1 MKNFRMPTAYTIL
14 LLLLVLVAAA
24 TWIIPAGSYD
34 RAGETPVAGTYH
46 AVEQQPQGAGDV
58 ILASSIWHWGKF
70 YQRIIQTILNGNW
83 NRTSSTVMGE
93 SINYWWGIS
102 SGMIDMIASKSLPE
116 RTMKLVELVKR
127 QIVSGEFQIFSGDL
141 YDQNHVLKNKGNDC
155 LTPEAIIR
163 MDWLLDNIV
172 GHIPDTDSL
181 VKEAIPMVQI
191 QGIYSNRDE
200 G

>member
-1 MKNFRMPTAYTIL
+1 
-14 LLLLVLVAAA
+14 
-24 TWIIPAGSYD
+24 
-34 RAGETPVAGTYH
+34 
-46 AVEQQPQGAGDV
+46 
-58 ILASSIWHWGKF
+58 
-70 YQRIIQTILNGNW
+70 
-83 NRTSSTVMGE
+83 
-93 SINYWWGIS
+93 
-102 SGMIDMIASKSLPE
+102 
-116 RTMKLVELVKR
+116 MKLVELVKR

-163 MDWLLDNIV
+163 MDWLLDNIA